1 MKKPEENI
9 MSSFPVAVIT
19 GGTSG
24 IGLAVVHNLA
34 RDHQVYALGRNKESL
49 AALRLIENVEAVE
62 INLLDFA
69 AVAQFVSELPAID
82 VLVHSAAISKPLRL
96 ENATPEDW
104 QQQFAINVFAP
115 AELTRLALPALRKQ
129 EGQVVFIGSG
139 SGTKADG
146 GNTVYCASKFALSA
160 LAHALRQE
168 ESEYGVRVSTVAP
181 GPTDTPMNRKTRE
194 SQGNFEAIDP
204 REYSTPKSVAAAV
217 RLVIAASDD
226 TQITDIAVRPRRDKA
241 KR

>member
-1 MKKPEENI
+1 
-9 MSSFPVAVIT
+9 MSTLPVAVIT

-24 IGLAVVHNLA
+24 IGLAIVHNLA
-34 RDHQVYALGRNKESL
+34 RDHRVFALGRNKESL
-49 AALRLIENVEAVE
+49 LALRLIENVDAVE
-62 INLLDFA
+62 IDLLDFTA
-69 AVAQFVSELPAID
+69 IEHFIRELPQID
-82 VLVHSAAISKPLRL
+82 VLVHSAAISKPLRV

-104 QQQFAINVFAP
+104 QQQFSINVFAP
-115 AELTRLALPALRKQ
+115 AQFTRLALPALRKQ

-146 GNTVYCASKFALSA
+146 GNTVYCASKFALNA

-168 ESEYGVRVSTVAP
+168 ESEHGVRVSTVAP

-194 SQGNFEAIDP
+194 SQGDFAAIDP
-204 REYSTPKSVAAAV
+204 RDYSTPESVAAAV
-217 RLVIAASDD
+217 RLVVSASDD
-226 TQITDIAVRPRRDKA
+226 SQITDIAVRPRRDKA

>member
-1 MKKPEENI
+1 
-9 MSSFPVAVIT
+9 MSSLPVAVVT

-49 AALRLIENVEAVE
+49 AALRLIENVDAVE
-62 INLLDFA
+62 IDLLDFDA
-69 AVAQFVSELPAID
+69 IARFVGEIPAID

-115 AELTRLALPALRKQ
+115 AEFTRLALPALRKQ

-168 ESEYGVRVSTVAP
+168 ESEHDVRVSTVAP

-194 SQGNFEAIDP
+194 SQGNVEAIDP

-217 RLVIAASDD
+217 RLVIDASDD

>member
-1 MKKPEENI
+1 
-9 MSSFPVAVIT
+9 MSSFPVAVVT

-34 RDHQVYALGRNKESL
+34 RDHRVYALGRNKDSL
-49 AALRLIENVEAVE
+49 ITLRLIENVDAVE
-62 INLLDFA
+62 IDLHDFDA
-69 AVAQFVSELPAID
+69 IARFVGEIPAID

-96 ENATPEDW
+96 ENTTPEDW
-104 QQQFAINVFAP
+104 QQQFSINVFAP
-115 AELTRLALPALRKQ
+115 AEFTKLALPALRKQ

-168 ESEYGVRVSTVAP
+168 ESKHGVRVSTVAP

-217 RLVIAASDD
+217 RLVIDASDD

>member
-1 MKKPEENI
+1 
-9 MSSFPVAVIT
+9 MSTLPVAVIT

-24 IGLAVVHNLA
+24 IGLAIVHDLA
-34 RDHQVYALGRNKESL
+34 RDHRVFALGRNKDSL
-49 AALRLIENVEAVE
+49 LALRLIENVEAVE
-62 INLLDFA
+62 IDLLDFI
-69 AVAQFVSELPAID
+69 AVQRFVDALPEID

-96 ENATPEDW
+96 DQARPEDW
-104 QQQFAINVFAP
+104 QQQFSINVFAP
-115 AELTRLALPALRKQ
+115 AEFTRLALPALRKQ
-129 EGQVVFIGSG
+129 EGQVIFIGSG

-168 ESEYGVRVSTVAP
+168 ESGYGVRVSTVAP

-194 SQGNFEAIDP
+194 SQGNFDAIDP
-204 REYSTPKSVAAAV
+204 REYSAPDSVAAAV
-217 RLVIAASDD
+217 RLVISASDD

>member
-1 MKKPEENI
+1 MI
-9 MSSFPVAVIT
+9 
-19 GGTSG
+19 
-24 IGLAVVHNLA
+24 
-34 RDHQVYALGRNKESL
+34 
-49 AALRLIENVEAVE
+49 
-62 INLLDFA
+62 
-69 AVAQFVSELPAID
+69 
-82 VLVHSAAISKPLRL
+82 
-96 ENATPEDW
+96 
-104 QQQFAINVFAP
+104 
-115 AELTRLALPALRKQ
+115 
-129 EGQVVFIGSG
+129 FIGSG

-194 SQGNFEAIDP
+194 SQGNFDAIDP
-204 REYSTPKSVAAAV
+204 REYSAPDSVAAAV
-217 RLVIAASDD
+217 RLVISASDD

>member
-1 MKKPEENI
+1 
-9 MSSFPVAVIT
+9 MSSLPVAVVT

-34 RDHQVYALGRNKESL
+34 RDHRVYALGRNKDNL
-49 AALRLIENVEAVE
+49 IALRLIENVEAVE
-62 INLLDFA
+62 INLHDFEA
-69 AVAQFVSELPAID
+69 IVRFVGEIPAID
-82 VLVHSAAISKPLRL
+82 VLVHSAAISKPLPL
-96 ENATPEDW
+96 ENATPKDW
-104 QQQFAINVFAP
+104 QQQFSINVFAP
-115 AELTRLALPALRKQ
+115 AEFTKLALPALRKQ

-146 GNTVYCASKFALSA
+146 GNMVYCASKFALSA

-168 ESEYGVRVSTVAP
+168 ESEHGVRVSTVAP

-194 SQGNFEAIDP
+194 GQGNFEAIDP

-217 RLVIAASDD
+217 RLVIDASDD